1 MVRDIRTVCWLILPV
16 MMAGGCGTAHT
27 NQVPPPSTSANAR
40 SEGLQGK
47 TRERVEFGRAHL
59 AVGMSKDEVLEQIRL
74 SRSQY
79 EPLKD
84 ENSTELFIGGLS
96 EGTTESDTWV
106 LTCPTRNSHVL
117 GGGSGIILKLRFL
130 NDRVVS
136 ITELP
141 WLAG

>member
-1 MVRDIRTVCWLILPV
+1 
-16 MMAGGCGTAHT
+16 
-27 NQVPPPSTSANAR
+27 
-40 SEGLQGK
+40 
-47 TRERVEFGRAHL
+47 
-59 AVGMSKDEVLEQIRL
+59 MSKDEVLEQIRL